1 MTFLNSVFND
11 SPEKIICFYINESRK
26 IQIIRTLPN
35 SYGERVVFPEQR
47 LLFEA
52 LPSDKLEILICK
64 NFSVVIPCC
73 KLRVNE
79 KSSLTQSPSLAKFL
93 LQS

>member
-11 SPEKIICFYINESRK
+11 SPEKIICFYINDSSK
-26 IQIIRTLPN
+26 IQIIRTLPE
-35 SYGERVVFPEQR
+35 SPGDRVVFPGQR

-52 LPSDKLEILICK
+52 LPSDKLEIQICQV
-64 NFSVVIPCC
+64 FSVIIPCY

-79 KSSLTQSPSLAKFL
+79 KSSLTQSPSLTL
-93 LQS
+93 ST